1 MGRYAFF
8 NTGYEYKFAFAI
20 QESEDI
26 QRFGGQDVSDPND
39 PEEGAHSWTTDD
51 AEYISAELRDYE
63 EHFGIKLPKIED
75 FPKTVEGTWKIRSAM
90 DDLNKTTE
98 NWNTYYTALLGLL
111 ILHQLQYEPNLHASY
126 ET

>member
-26 QRFGGQDVSDPND
+26 QRFGGQDVSTSD
-39 PEEGAHSWTTDD
+39 ELAHSWAPQDIETIR
-51 AEYISAELRDYE
+51 EELHDYE
-63 EHFGIKLPKIED
+63 EHYDIK
-75 FPKTVEGTWKIRSAM
+75 FPTLENFSKTLEGTQKIRSAM
-90 DDLNKTTE
+90 DELNKNTG

-111 ILHQLQYEPNLHASY
+111 ILHQLQYESNLHAHY
-126 ET
+126 EG